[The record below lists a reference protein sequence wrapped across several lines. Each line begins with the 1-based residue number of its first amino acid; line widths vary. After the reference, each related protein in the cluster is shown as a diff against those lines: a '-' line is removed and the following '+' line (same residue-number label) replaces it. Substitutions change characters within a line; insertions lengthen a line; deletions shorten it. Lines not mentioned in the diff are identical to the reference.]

1 MGSLRVASLFTGC
14 GGMDMGI
21 AGGFTFL
28 GKHYRKNPV
37 NFVFANDFEKTA
49 CEIFSANFDHSILCG
64 DIKKVNTS
72 EIPDHDILLG
82 GFPCQS
88 FSIVA
93 QNPPRLGYNSET
105 GKLFFEMVR
114 ILKGKKPMCFVAE
127 NVKGIL
133 SADKGRTFRLILDE
147 FNKAGYSVDYR
158 LLNSADFGVPQR
170 RERVFII
177 GFRKDLGITPTF
189 PKNTLKEQTPLR
201 TVLMPHGAVDKKY
214 YFSQKAVLGMLRAK
228 EKMNKGRAQDED
240 LPCATVTAHLA
251 KYSLN
256 SVDPVLPVGRKYRRF
271 TPREV
276 ARIQS
281 FPDSFKLVNSENR
294 QYRALGNAVPPV
306 LMWHV
311 SKNIV
316 DLLLKIKKGRGKII
330 EPMVVH

>member
-1 MGSLRVASLFTGC
+1 MEKIRIASLFTGC
-14 GGMDMGI
+14 GGMDLGVI
-21 AGGFTFL
+21 GGFTFL
-28 GKHYRKNPV
+28 GKHYKRNPIEV
-37 NFVFANDFEKTA
+37 IFANDFEKTA
-49 CEIFSANFDHSILCG
+49 CEIYSANFNHPIFCG
-64 DIKKVNTS
+64 DIKNVNTS
-72 EIPDHDILLG
+72 QIPDHDILLG

-114 ILKGKKPMCFVAE
+114 ILKRKQPMCFIAE
-127 NVKGIL
+127 NVRGIL
-133 SADKGRTFRLILDE
+133 SADNGRTFRLILDE
-147 FNKAGYSVDYR
+147 FEKAGYSVSYR
-158 LLNSADFGVPQR
+158 LMNSAEFGVPQR

-177 GFRKDLGITPTF
+177 GFRKDLGIIPSF
-189 PKNTLKEQTPLR
+189 PKIRMKKHTPLHS
-201 TVLMPHGAVDKKY
+201 VLMPRNTVDKKY
-214 YFSQKAVLGMLRAK
+214 YFSDKAVRGMLKAK
-228 EKMNKGRAQDED
+228 AKMNKGRTQNKN

-256 SVDPVLPVGRKYRRF
+256 SVDPVLPIGRKYRRF

-306 LMWHV
+306 LMWHISKKIV
-311 SKNIV
+311 SQLV
-316 DLLLKIKKGRGKII
+316 EMKKTQRELIA
-330 EPMVVH
+330 PSTV

>member
-1 MGSLRVASLFTGC
+1 MEKIRVASLFTGC
-14 GGMDMGI
+14 GGMDLGMM
-21 AGGFTFL
+21 GGFNFL

-37 NFVFANDFEKTA
+37 DFVFANDFEKSA
-49 CEIFSANFDHSILCG
+49 CEIFSANFAHPIFCG
-64 DIKKVNTS
+64 DIKKVDTLH
-72 EIPDHDILLG
+72 IPDHDILLG

-114 ILKGKKPMCFVAE
+114 ILKRKQPMCFVAE

-133 SADKGRTFRLILDE
+133 SADKGRTFKLILDE
-147 FNKAGYSVDYR
+147 FEKAGYSVDYR
-158 LLNSADFGVPQR
+158 LMNSAEFGVPQR
-170 RERVFII
+170 RERVFIV

-189 PKNTLKEQTPLR
+189 PETRVKKYTPLR
-201 TVLMPHGAVDKKY
+201 SVLMPHDAVDKKY
-214 YFSQKAVLGMLRAK
+214 YFSQKAVDGMLRAK
-228 EKMNKGRAQDED
+228 EKMNKGRTQNKD

-256 SVDPVLPVGRKYRRF
+256 SIDPVLPVGRKYRRF

-281 FPDSFKLVNSENR
+281 FPDSFELTNSENR

-311 SKNIV
+311 SKKIV
-316 DLLLKIKKGRGKII
+316 NQLAKIRTSKLAVADPI
-330 EPMVVH
+330 VAQ